1 MIGVVIVTHGNLA
14 EELLATA
21 EMIAG
26 PMSRTKAV
34 GIHPRDKMDH
44 IRASIE
50 SAIKDVNEGQG
61 VLVLT
66 DMFGGTPCNVG
77 LTFIEEGKVE
87 VLSGVNLPMLLRL
100 ATGRSDVP
108 APLGEIARSLAL
120 YGRRNIAPA
129 GEMLRSR
136 KPIEEEK

>member
-26 PMSRTKAV
+26 PMPRTKAV
-34 GIHPRDKMDH
+34 GVHPRDKMDH

-77 LTFIEEGKVE
+77 LTFIEENVVE

-100 ATGRSDVP
+100 ATGRTDVP
-108 APLGEIARSLAL
+108 APLGETARQLAL

-136 KPIEEEK
+136 KPIEEDK

>member
-1 MIGVVIVTHGNLA
+1 MIGVVIVAHGNLA

-26 PMSRTKAV
+26 PMPKTKAIGV
-34 GIHPRDKMDH
+34 HPRDTMDK
-44 IRASIE
+44 IRAAIE
-50 SAIKDVNEGQG
+50 SALRDVNEGHG
-61 VLVLT
+61 VLLLT
-66 DMFGGTPCNVG
+66 DMFGGTPCNVS
-77 LTFIEEGKVE
+77 LTFLEEGKIE

-100 ATGRSDVP
+100 ATNRTEGP
-108 APLGEIARSLAL
+108 APLGEVARHLAL

>member
-26 PMSRTKAV
+26 PMPRTKAV
-34 GIHPRDKMDH
+34 GVHPRDKMDH

-77 LTFIEEGKVE
+77 LTFIEEDVVE

-100 ATGRSDVP
+100 ATGRTDVP
-108 APLGEIARSLAL
+108 APLGETARQLAL

-136 KPIEEEK
+136 KPIEEDK